1 MLPHFPNRLLIALLA
16 EAVSGPGEEWKPL
29 RAVKAVAV
37 MVGGRGRI
45 ASLLVGLVG
54 LQQEVGEREEV
65 GSAWVV
71 VESEV
76 RE

>member
-1 MLPHFPNRLLIALLA
+1 MLPHFPNWLLIALLA
-16 EAVSGPGEEWKPL
+16 EAVAGPGEEWKPP

-54 LQQEVGEREEV
+54 LQQGVGEREAV